1 MAEYVVQIQGIPH
14 TITASSVAEAE
25 RFGKDPVEVKAKE
38 APAPKNKGR
47 AAGTKG

>member
-1 MAEYVVQIQGIPH
+1 MAEFVVQIQGLPH
-14 TITASSVAEAE
+14 TITASSAEEAA
-25 RFGKDPVEVKAKE
+25 RFGRDPVEVKAKE